1 MSIASHR
8 VPGSACRVPRKAAEF
23 THCPISASTMV
34 VVTAEGEIDAC
45 NARDLADYVELSL
58 DSSTR
63 LIVDL
68 RDLQFFG
75 TQAFSMLHTL
85 NVSCSRRGISW
96 VVIAGREVH
105 RLLRICDPAGGLPVA
120 TTLENA
126 VAAVVRGPRNHLRMI
141 PRT

>member
-1 MSIASHR
+1 MSTAPHR
-8 VPGSACRVPRKAAEF
+8 VPQRTSSVPRTPAQF
-23 THCPISASTMV
+23 THCPISSSIM

-45 NARDLADYVELSL
+45 NARDLADYVEQSL
-58 DSSTR
+58 GSSTR

-75 TQAFSMLHTL
+75 TQAFSTLHTL
-85 NVSCSRRGISW
+85 NVTCSRREMSW

-105 RLLRICDPAGGLPVA
+105 RMLRICDPGGALPVA
-120 TTLENA
+120 ATLEEA
-126 VAAVVRGPRNHLRMI
+126 VAAVVRGPRNHLRML